1 MLFKILHG
9 EESRI
14 STDITPFHEGYCYV
28 THDGNMYVDIN
39 VGTADSPNYQRKQ
52 ISENFV
58 KQYVTEKTGDVIELA
73 LAEAKAS
80 GEFNGKD
87 GESGVY
93 LGSPED
99 APDSANVVVDP
110 EGDPTNLF
118 TNTQI
123 SEEMPTADNI
133 KLWVDIDK
141 EKLGTTTS
149 GDLLKNYA
157 SELTWINGER
167 WIATS
172 GNTGTYADAH
182 RTTNYINVEA
192 NATYRI
198 IGLFA
203 DGTNVASVATSM
215 PLGVFKTNEDVRT
228 KGFVVS
234 SNFATWADDKSYCDI
249 VVPEDSTR
257 LYLNAL
263 YYNED
268 TNITDYVKVYKV
280 IDGELEKIET
290 TDEFFETATLKFR
303 NSNGIFQSVLP
314 TGKFSKQYQYK
325 YKYTDESGTTQ
336 KPIVKTLP
344 FWLYEPKNTENK
356 KLPLIVVLH
365 SSHVKIDS
373 ELGGSSENLDNMV
386 QTMIYDDFPKFIYD
400 GKFGDIPAYIV
411 MPQTNGASQ
420 GWARRGAEVVNLVT
434 ACK

>member
-52 ISENFV
+52 ISENFI
-58 KQYVTEKTGDVIELA
+58 KQYVTEKTGDIVELA

-80 GEFNGKD
+80 GEFDGEDGMNAEMYYHTVYRVYSLSDVEKLCASRASYNSFYIINCGEPFVWTNTSIRIEVQTGDICNVLSSGGKLSSLSYPKDNNPIESNEGTLIRWYETLEDGDIKERYTSLLNGKD

-93 LGSPED
+93 LGSLED

-234 SNFATWADDKSYCDI
+234 SNFATWADDKSYCDV
-249 VVPEDSTR
+249 VVPENSTR

-268 TNITDYVKVYKV
+268 TNMTDYVKVYKV

-290 TDEFFETATLKFR
+290 TNEFFETATLKFR
-303 NSNGIFQSVLP
+303 NSNGIF
-314 TGKFSKQYQYK
+314 
-325 YKYTDESGTTQ
+325 
-336 KPIVKTLP
+336 
-344 FWLYEPKNTENK
+344 
-356 KLPLIVVLH
+356 
-365 SSHVKIDS
+365 
-373 ELGGSSENLDNMV
+373 
-386 QTMIYDDFPKFIYD
+386 
-400 GKFGDIPAYIV
+400 
-411 MPQTNGASQ
+411 
-420 GWARRGAEVVNLVT
+420 
-434 ACK
+434 